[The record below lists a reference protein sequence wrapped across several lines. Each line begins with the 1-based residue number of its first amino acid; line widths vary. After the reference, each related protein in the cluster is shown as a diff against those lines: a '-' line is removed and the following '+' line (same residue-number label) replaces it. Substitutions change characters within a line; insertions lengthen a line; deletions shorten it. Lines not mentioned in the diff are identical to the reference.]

1 MSMQIQI
8 ILIFGTFL
16 SFVLLVRKIRKSKLN
31 IDYASLWIIGS
42 AIFIVLA
49 IFPNIIYFL
58 ANLIGMKSSINMVF
72 ILAIFLQFVIIFY
85 LILKISIIEE
95 KLKNLIQYYSIDRK
109 VEWYRFILN
118 LFFKDIIYL
127 KPLTNKDKT

>member
-109 VEWYRFILN
+109 VE
-118 LFFKDIIYL
+118 
-127 KPLTNKDKT
+127 